1 MQTLVPT
8 EILSA
13 PQLEGDLRQLLA
25 EIGTGTETVSL
36 DTYSVALDHQKIRSL
51 PELRRFLEDYQTRVL
66 LPLDWPAILRGWQ
79 HVSKNELR
87 ELIALDQSLAKD
99 ASLRPFAKASCKV
112 GQRQLSRLRPMR
124 DSRFIQR
131 YLRAIE
137 AGQALGW
144 HTLVFGISLQ
154 IFSLPLRQG
163 LMHYAAQTTHG
174 FILGAARSLRLS
186 GAQCSELFEDVSQAW
201 PIALET
207 TLAANQT
214 SKLIT
219 IC

>member
-8 EILSA
+8 EILNA
-13 PQLEGDLRQLLA
+13 PQMEGDPRQLLV
-25 EIGTGTETVSL
+25 EIGTSAEVVSL
-36 DTYSVALDHQKIRSL
+36 DSYAGTLDNQHVRSL

-99 ASLRPFAKASCKV
+99 TSLRPFAKASCKV

-163 LMHYAAQTTHG
+163 LLHYAAQTTQG
-174 FILGAARSLRLS
+174 FILGAARPLRLS
-186 GAQCSELFEDVSQAW
+186 GAQCSELFEDVSQSW
-201 PIALET
+201 PVALET
-207 TLAANQT
+207 TLAANQA
-214 SKLIT
+214 SKLIA
-219 IC
+219 I